1 MASLSE
7 CLLQAVLCS
16 EEIQERKD
24 NLISLLKI
32 MSEGDEVTLLGG
44 SEERRNTTAGA
55 NNFLTSDE

>member
-32 MSEGDEVTLLGG
+32 MSGDEVTLLGG